1 MFVIFGKN
9 EGSCFH
15 FSGPLKNRTVT
26 MYYFVQSVTN
36 YRVHGCLLYN
46 LDKLCEREQQMSLT
60 FFFQTPHQVVGK
72 RTVDV
77 TDIFLSDSPP
87 KGPPSFFPCTPESI
101 NSKPDSNKRVC
112 HKTLSVS
119 HSQGIF
125 CLSGSEAQFAENLQL
140 LANSLP
146 CLHMYSQFFCVL
158 TYLFLHSASFSVFH

>member
-1 MFVIFGKN
+1 
-9 EGSCFH
+9 
-15 FSGPLKNRTVT
+15 
-26 MYYFVQSVTN
+26 MYYFVQSFTN

-60 FFFQTPHQVVGK
+60 FFFQTTHQVVWK

-101 NSKPDSNKRVC
+101 NNKPDSNKRVC

-125 CLSGSEAQFAENLQL
+125 CLSGSEAQFAENLNCLQIL
-140 LANSLP
+140 CPVFTCILCSDILVFTFSL
-146 CLHMYSQFFCVL
+146 FFCL
-158 TYLFLHSASFSVFH
+158 PLKIHNREIQRITSLL